1 MNYTEF
7 YLTKFAAAPVTPV
20 DSKKE
25 DSPSTIKTRDAM
37 LGAGALGVGGGAAA
51 ITQLERY
58 GDKAKAYYHPGDTSV
73 SPAIPTGL
81 GVAKTPGMSRTLPPN
96 WRETVGLG
104 YNQGKERFLDKLT
117 QVTKS
122 LPKSSD
128 AMTGAA
134 IATLGDATLRASGT
148 NPVVSSALTG
158 AVAGQGFV
166 PRNASPKTR
175 AIAGGIGAIANAAKN
190 LYTNSSFFLPN
201 KAPVPAAPVPA
212 APAPAPVIPLPDL
225 DTVRGL

>member
-7 YLTKFAAAPVTPV
+7 YLTKFAAASTPV
-20 DSKKE
+20 VAPISNPVIPPGLNIP
-25 DSPSTIKTRDAM
+25 SPVVAPPVVAPPVVAQRPMVNLTPPSGSLNPPVIPPVAPPSFRKGLNEL
-37 LGAGALGVGGGAAA
+37 LGASKNTVATSGELAKK
-51 ITQLERY
+51 Y
-58 GDKAKAYYHPGDTSV
+58 GPKAV
-73 SPAIPTGL
+73 
-81 GVAKTPGMSRTLPPN
+81 
-96 WRETVGLG
+96 
-104 YNQGKERFLDKLT
+104 
-117 QVTKS
+117 
-122 LPKSSD
+122 
-128 AMTGAA
+128 TGAA
-134 IATLGDATLRASGT
+134 IATLGDAALRRSGT

-212 APAPAPVIPLPDL
+212 PVPAPAASAVPKETGAQEYKRRFGVP
-225 DTVRGL
+225 GL